1 MNKGRIEEKIV
12 FGIEKLARANRVLLW
27 EVAKKENLSPI
38 QIQFLNYLNNHP
50 EELCTIRNLSKEFD
64 LAEATVSEAIKSL
77 QKKNFIFKKRTKEDG
92 RVYIL
97 CLTKKG
103 AELAKRVSYWSSALV
118 ENIKRLSPEKKEKIM
133 LYIMEL
139 LKSLQKT
146 GVISVAKMCL
156 NCENFKKDVHPGSR
170 KPHHCNFTNSP
181 MSNSEL
187 IIDCKKQIC

>member
-1 MNKGRIEEKIV
+1 MDKVKIEEKIV

-27 EVAKKENLSPI
+27 EVAKKESLSPI
-38 QIQFLNYLNNHP
+38 QIQFLNYVNNHP
-50 EELCTIRNLSKEFD
+50 RELCTIKNLSNEFD

-77 QKKNFIFKKRTKEDG
+77 QKKGFIYKKRTKEDG

-97 CLTKKG
+97 LLTEQG
-103 AELAKRVSYWSSALV
+103 EELAKRVSHWSSALV
-118 ENIKRLSPEKKEKIM
+118 KNIKKLSPEKKEKIM

-156 NCENFKKDVHPGSR
+156 NCENFEKDAHPDSK
-170 KPHHCNFTNSP
+170 KPHHCCFTNSP
-181 MSNSEL
+181 MSDSEL
-187 IIDCKKQIC
+187 TIDCKKQTC

>member
-1 MNKGRIEEKIV
+1 MCKDRIEEKIV
-12 FGIEKLARANRVLLW
+12 FGIEKLSRANRVLLW

-38 QIQFLNYLNNHP
+38 QIQFLNYIDNHHG
-50 EELCTIRNLSKEFD
+50 ELCTVKNLSKEFD

-77 QKKNFIFKKRTKEDG
+77 QKKDFILKKRTREDG
-92 RVYIL
+92 RVYTL
-97 CLTKKG
+97 WLTKRG
-103 AELAKRVSYWSSALV
+103 ERLAKRVSNWSSALV

-139 LKSLQKT
+139 LKSLQET
-146 GVISVAKMCL
+146 GVISIAKMCL
-156 NCENFKKDVHPGSR
+156 NCENFERDAHPGSR
-170 KPHHCNFTNSP
+170 KPHHCCFTDSP

>member
-1 MNKGRIEEKIV
+1 MSKGRIEEKIV

-50 EELCTIRNLSKEFD
+50 RELCTIKNLSKEFD
-64 LAEATVSEAIKSL
+64 LTEATVSEAIKSL
-77 QKKNFIFKKRTKEDG
+77 QKKGFIFKKRTKEDG

-97 CLTKKG
+97 WLTEQGEK
-103 AELAKRVSYWSSALV
+103 LAKRVSIWSSILV

-133 LYIMEL
+133 LYLMEL

-156 NCENFKKDVHPGSR
+156 NCENFEKDAHPGSK
-170 KPHHCNFTNSP
+170 KPHHCSFTNST
-181 MSNSEL
+181 MSNTEL